1 MTGLRAEQF
10 VSHQHDVIKHPFK
23 TQIKMAK
30 LLAGK
35 AKGAVDL
42 NDASELR
49 DALRSF
55 NPSDIPTSSKSAKNL
70 LDLSQTLEDEINK
83 EKTLKPKGDKKKIKD
98 LEAFQTLVCAR
109 GYAISN
115 ELYPSAIQSD
125 TRGSVESL
133 EKGKAP
139 TDPVQSSTELE
150 SKATE
155 MDQAVDASNSMKFE
169 NKFERA
175 RQLGAAMGVTALM
188 GVERVSAYVVG
199 ASGEPPRV
207 MPPSSGRASMRRLF
221 DFFERAEC
229 GGDAPIDG
237 AVEAMLRRHRGR
249 GMAIVISDFLTPASL
264 ARPFNLLY
272 SAGLEIF
279 ALQVLGPTEID
290 PELTGDLRLVDSENG
305 TTVDVSSID
314 ELHGIYHE
322 HREQLQEHVR
332 RQSRTRNGRFLS
344 ISSEAPLD
352 WVLFDLLQRQGWLK

>member
-1 MTGLRAEQF
+1 MNT
-10 VSHQHDVIKHPFK
+10 
-23 TQIKMAK
+23 
-30 LLAGK
+30 
-35 AKGAVDL
+35 
-42 NDASELR
+42 ASSTNQL
-49 DALRSF
+49 
-55 NPSDIPTSSKSAKNL
+55 TTL
-70 LDLSQTLEDEINK
+70 LDNQALTRLERLRLQPNRR
-83 EKTLKPKGDKKKIKD
+83 KTNRTQGEHASGKG
-98 LEAFQTLVCAR
+98 
-109 GYAISN
+109 G
-115 ELYPSAIQSD
+115 
-125 TRGSVESL
+125 
-133 EKGKAP
+133 
-139 TDPVQSSTELE
+139 SSTEFADYRNYVPCDDVRFVDWNIFARLNRPYMKLYQYE
-150 SKATE
+150 EVMHVAIL
-155 MDQAVDASNSMKFE
+155 VDASNSMKFE

-175 RQLGAAMGVTALM
+175 RQLAAAMGVTALM

-249 GMAIVISDFLTPASL
+249 GMAIGISDFLTPASL

>member
-1 MTGLRAEQF
+1 MNTASSTNQLTTLLDNQALTRLERLRLQ
-10 VSHQHDVIKHPFK
+10 PNRRK
-23 TQIKMAK
+23 TNRTQGEHA
-30 LLAGK
+30 AGK
-35 AKGAVDL
+35 G
-42 NDASELR
+42 
-49 DALRSF
+49 
-55 NPSDIPTSSKSAKNL
+55 
-70 LDLSQTLEDEINK
+70 
-83 EKTLKPKGDKKKIKD
+83 G
-98 LEAFQTLVCAR
+98 
-109 GYAISN
+109 
-115 ELYPSAIQSD
+115 
-125 TRGSVESL
+125 
-133 EKGKAP
+133 
-139 TDPVQSSTELE
+139 SSTEFADYRNYVPGDDVRFVDWNIFARLNRPYMKLYQYE
-150 SKATE
+150 EVMHVAIL
-155 MDQAVDASNSMKFE
+155 VDASNSMKFE

-175 RQLGAAMGVTALM
+175 RQLAAAMGVTALM

-207 MPPSSGRASMRRLF
+207 MPPSSGRASMRRLL

-290 PELTGDLRLVDSENG
+290 PELTRDLRLVDSENG

>member
-1 MTGLRAEQF
+1 MNT
-10 VSHQHDVIKHPFK
+10 
-23 TQIKMAK
+23 
-30 LLAGK
+30 
-35 AKGAVDL
+35 
-42 NDASELR
+42 ASSTNQL
-49 DALRSF
+49 
-55 NPSDIPTSSKSAKNL
+55 TTL
-70 LDLSQTLEDEINK
+70 LDNQALTRLERLRLQPNRR
-83 EKTLKPKGDKKKIKD
+83 KTNRTQGEHASGKG
-98 LEAFQTLVCAR
+98 
-109 GYAISN
+109 G
-115 ELYPSAIQSD
+115 
-125 TRGSVESL
+125 
-133 EKGKAP
+133 
-139 TDPVQSSTELE
+139 SSTEFADYRNYVPGDDVRFVDWNIFARLNRPYMKLYQYE
-150 SKATE
+150 EVMHVAIL
-155 MDQAVDASNSMKFE
+155 VDASNSMKFE

-175 RQLGAAMGVTALM
+175 RQLAAAMGVTALM

-249 GMAIVISDFLTPASL
+249 GMAIVNSDFLPPASL

>member
-1 MTGLRAEQF
+1 MNT
-10 VSHQHDVIKHPFK
+10 
-23 TQIKMAK
+23 
-30 LLAGK
+30 
-35 AKGAVDL
+35 
-42 NDASELR
+42 
-49 DALRSF
+49 
-55 NPSDIPTSSKSAKNL
+55 TSSTNQLTTL
-70 LDLSQTLEDEINK
+70 LDNQALTRLERLRLQPNRR
-83 EKTLKPKGDKKKIKD
+83 KTNRTQGEHASGKG
-98 LEAFQTLVCAR
+98 
-109 GYAISN
+109 G
-115 ELYPSAIQSD
+115 
-125 TRGSVESL
+125 
-133 EKGKAP
+133 
-139 TDPVQSSTELE
+139 SSTEFADYRNYVPGDDVRFVDWNIFARLNRPYMKLYQYE
-150 SKATE
+150 EVMHVAIL
-155 MDQAVDASNSMKFE
+155 VDASNSMKFE

-175 RQLGAAMGVTALM
+175 RQLAAAMGVTALM

-199 ASGEPPRV
+199 ASDEPPRV
-207 MPPSSGRASMRRLF
+207 MRPASGRASMSRLF

-237 AVEAMLRRHRGR
+237 AVEAMLRRHRGK

-264 ARPFNLLY
+264 SRPFNLLY

-305 TTVDVSSID
+305 ATVDVSSID

>member
-1 MTGLRAEQF
+1 MNT
-10 VSHQHDVIKHPFK
+10 
-23 TQIKMAK
+23 
-30 LLAGK
+30 
-35 AKGAVDL
+35 
-42 NDASELR
+42 
-49 DALRSF
+49 
-55 NPSDIPTSSKSAKNL
+55 TSSTNQLTTL
-70 LDLSQTLEDEINK
+70 LDNQALTRLERLRLQPTRR
-83 EKTLKPKGDKKKIKD
+83 KTNRTQGEHASGKG
-98 LEAFQTLVCAR
+98 
-109 GYAISN
+109 G
-115 ELYPSAIQSD
+115 
-125 TRGSVESL
+125 
-133 EKGKAP
+133 
-139 TDPVQSSTELE
+139 SSTEFADYRNYVPGDDIRFVDWNIFARLNRPYMKLYQYE
-150 SKATE
+150 EVMHVAIL
-155 MDQAVDASNSMKFE
+155 VDASNSMKFE

-175 RQLGAAMGVTALM
+175 RQLAAAMGVTALM

>member
-1 MTGLRAEQF
+1 MNT
-10 VSHQHDVIKHPFK
+10 
-23 TQIKMAK
+23 
-30 LLAGK
+30 
-35 AKGAVDL
+35 
-42 NDASELR
+42 ASSTNQL
-49 DALRSF
+49 
-55 NPSDIPTSSKSAKNL
+55 TTL
-70 LDLSQTLEDEINK
+70 LDNQALTRLERLRLQPNRR
-83 EKTLKPKGDKKKIKD
+83 KTNRTQGEHASGKG
-98 LEAFQTLVCAR
+98 
-109 GYAISN
+109 G
-115 ELYPSAIQSD
+115 
-125 TRGSVESL
+125 
-133 EKGKAP
+133 
-139 TDPVQSSTELE
+139 SSTEFADYRNYVPGDDVRFVDWNIFARLNRPYMKLYQYE
-150 SKATE
+150 EVMHVAIL
-155 MDQAVDASNSMKFE
+155 VDASNSMKFE

-175 RQLGAAMGVTALM
+175 RQLAAAMGVTALM

-221 DFFERAEC
+221 DFFERTEC

>member
-1 MTGLRAEQF
+1 MNT
-10 VSHQHDVIKHPFK
+10 
-23 TQIKMAK
+23 
-30 LLAGK
+30 
-35 AKGAVDL
+35 
-42 NDASELR
+42 ASSTNQL
-49 DALRSF
+49 
-55 NPSDIPTSSKSAKNL
+55 TTL
-70 LDLSQTLEDEINK
+70 LDNQALTRLERLRLQPNRR
-83 EKTLKPKGDKKKIKD
+83 KTNRTQGEHASGKG
-98 LEAFQTLVCAR
+98 
-109 GYAISN
+109 G
-115 ELYPSAIQSD
+115 
-125 TRGSVESL
+125 
-133 EKGKAP
+133 
-139 TDPVQSSTELE
+139 SSTEFADYRNYVPGDDVRFVDWNIFARLNRPYMKLYQYE
-150 SKATE
+150 EVMHVAIL
-155 MDQAVDASNSMKFE
+155 VDASNSMKFE

-175 RQLGAAMGVTALM
+175 RQLAAAMGVTALM

-207 MPPSSGRASMRRLF
+207 KPPSSGRASMRRLF

>member
-1 MTGLRAEQF
+1 MNT
-10 VSHQHDVIKHPFK
+10 
-23 TQIKMAK
+23 
-30 LLAGK
+30 
-35 AKGAVDL
+35 
-42 NDASELR
+42 
-49 DALRSF
+49 
-55 NPSDIPTSSKSAKNL
+55 TSSTNQLTTL
-70 LDLSQTLEDEINK
+70 LDNQALTRLERLRLQPNRR
-83 EKTLKPKGDKKKIKD
+83 KTNRTQGEHASGKG
-98 LEAFQTLVCAR
+98 
-109 GYAISN
+109 G
-115 ELYPSAIQSD
+115 
-125 TRGSVESL
+125 
-133 EKGKAP
+133 
-139 TDPVQSSTELE
+139 SSTEFADYRNYVPGDDVRFVDWNIFARLNRPYMKLYQYE
-150 SKATE
+150 EVMHVAIL
-155 MDQAVDASNSMKFE
+155 VDASNSMKFE

-175 RQLGAAMGVTALM
+175 RQLAAAMGVTALM

-199 ASGEPPRV
+199 ASEEPPRV

>member
-1 MTGLRAEQF
+1 MNTASSTNQLTTLLDNQALTRLERLRLQ
-10 VSHQHDVIKHPFK
+10 PNRRK
-23 TQIKMAK
+23 TNRTQGEHA
-30 LLAGK
+30 AGK
-35 AKGAVDL
+35 G
-42 NDASELR
+42 
-49 DALRSF
+49 
-55 NPSDIPTSSKSAKNL
+55 
-70 LDLSQTLEDEINK
+70 
-83 EKTLKPKGDKKKIKD
+83 G
-98 LEAFQTLVCAR
+98 
-109 GYAISN
+109 
-115 ELYPSAIQSD
+115 
-125 TRGSVESL
+125 
-133 EKGKAP
+133 
-139 TDPVQSSTELE
+139 SSTEIADYRNYVPGDDVRFVDWNIFARLNRPYMKLYQYE
-150 SKATE
+150 EVMHVAIL
-155 MDQAVDASNSMKFE
+155 VDASNSMKFE

-175 RQLGAAMGVTALM
+175 RQLAAAMGVTALM

-221 DFFERAEC
+221 DFFDRAEC

>member
-1 MTGLRAEQF
+1 MNT
-10 VSHQHDVIKHPFK
+10 
-23 TQIKMAK
+23 
-30 LLAGK
+30 
-35 AKGAVDL
+35 
-42 NDASELR
+42 ASSTNQL
-49 DALRSF
+49 
-55 NPSDIPTSSKSAKNL
+55 TTL
-70 LDLSQTLEDEINK
+70 LDNQALTRLERLRLQPNRR
-83 EKTLKPKGDKKKIKD
+83 KTNRTQGEHASGKG
-98 LEAFQTLVCAR
+98 
-109 GYAISN
+109 G
-115 ELYPSAIQSD
+115 
-125 TRGSVESL
+125 
-133 EKGKAP
+133 
-139 TDPVQSSTELE
+139 SSTEFADYRNYVPGDDVRFVDWNIFARLNRPYMKLYQYE
-150 SKATE
+150 EVMHVAIL
-155 MDQAVDASNSMKFE
+155 VDASNSMKFE

-175 RQLGAAMGVTALM
+175 RQLAAAMGVTALM

-314 ELHGIYHE
+314 ALHGIYHE

>member
-1 MTGLRAEQF
+1 MNT
-10 VSHQHDVIKHPFK
+10 
-23 TQIKMAK
+23 
-30 LLAGK
+30 
-35 AKGAVDL
+35 
-42 NDASELR
+42 
-49 DALRSF
+49 
-55 NPSDIPTSSKSAKNL
+55 TSSTNQLTTL
-70 LDLSQTLEDEINK
+70 LDNQALTRLERLRLQPNRR
-83 EKTLKPKGDKKKIKD
+83 KTNRTQGEHASGKG
-98 LEAFQTLVCAR
+98 
-109 GYAISN
+109 G
-115 ELYPSAIQSD
+115 
-125 TRGSVESL
+125 
-133 EKGKAP
+133 
-139 TDPVQSSTELE
+139 SSTEFADYRNYVPGDDVRFVDWNIFARLNRPYMKLYQYE
-150 SKATE
+150 EVMHVAIL
-155 MDQAVDASNSMKFE
+155 VDASNSMKFE

-175 RQLGAAMGVTALM
+175 RQLAAAMGVTALM

-249 GMAIVISDFLTPASL
+249 GKAIVISDFLTPASR

>member
-1 MTGLRAEQF
+1 MREQEFAQLPLEVRNSLNELDGLRAEQF

-155 MDQAVDASNSMKFE
+155 MDQAVDALNAMMGDSDE
-169 NKFERA
+169 
-175 RQLGAAMGVTALM
+175 QTYAATFCQRMEVSAEGRMSRPLQKDLAKNEKVLKKAEEALAKKEEELDLKADKEAKKAGVTAESQLNQLKKLD
-188 GVERVSAYVVG
+188 SKYV
-199 ASGEPPRV
+199 
-207 MPPSSGRASMRRLF
+207 RLKKRK
-221 DFFERAEC
+221 E
-229 GGDAPIDG
+229 
-237 AVEAMLRRHRGR
+237 
-249 GMAIVISDFLTPASL
+249 S
-264 ARPFNLLY
+264 
-272 SAGLEIF
+272 
-279 ALQVLGPTEID
+279 
-290 PELTGDLRLVDSENG
+290 
-305 TTVDVSSID
+305 
-314 ELHGIYHE
+314 
-322 HREQLQEHVR
+322 
-332 RQSRTRNGRFLS
+332 
-344 ISSEAPLD
+344 
-352 WVLFDLLQRQGWLK
+352 